1 MPKVPSAH
9 TEASLVPQ
17 NSNRIYNEFGRLAN
31 PNHLKSSPDLTPSP
45 LTSPLSINGEGGIDA
60 RRGGRLT
67 SPPAYRPPPLHKWRG
82 GIDGDLFFHDF
93 CSEDAFRR
101 FVGDELG
108 VVADRTAESDF
119 F

>member
-31 PNHLKSSPDLTPSP
+31 PNHLKKIP
-45 LTSPLSINGEGGIDA
+45 LTSPPSPLSINGEWGICGGQGQGE
-60 RRGGRLT
+60 GGREL
-67 SPPAYRPPPLHKWRG
+67 L
-82 GIDGDLFFHDF
+82 IHDF
-93 CSEDAFRR
+93 CSEDAFSR